1 MRSQSRVSSHDCAGM
16 FKKKLEL
23 GHLPRPHV
31 QRKNES
37 PSRQRRQNRWV
48 EAWRLAAEDD
58 DNEELTV
65 RTDVTAVADK
75 VTVNDEGLRADIVD
89 VNAAVVE
96 PASGI

>member
-1 MRSQSRVSSHDCAGM
+1 M
-16 FKKKLEL
+16 
-23 GHLPRPHV
+23 
-31 QRKNES
+31 KNES
-37 PSRQRRQNRWV
+37 PSRQRRWARWV

-75 VTVNDEGLRADIVD
+75 VTVNGEGLRADIVD
-89 VNAAVVE
+89 VNAAIVE

>member
-1 MRSQSRVSSHDCAGM
+1 M
-16 FKKKLEL
+16 
-23 GHLPRPHV
+23 
-31 QRKNES
+31 KNES
-37 PSRQRRQNRWV
+37 PSRQRRWARWV